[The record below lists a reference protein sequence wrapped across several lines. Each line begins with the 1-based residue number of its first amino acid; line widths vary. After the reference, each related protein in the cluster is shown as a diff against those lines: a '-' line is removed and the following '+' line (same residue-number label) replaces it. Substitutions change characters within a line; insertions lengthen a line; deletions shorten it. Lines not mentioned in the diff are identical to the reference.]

1 MRAIAESCVLKLM
14 STLSRFNIH
23 VGRGIRLGTR
33 YRRIAAEASD
43 TAVYETAW
51 TERERQRAE
60 RRRGPCSSRSSG
72 HGDAE
77 GHFPILAAG
86 A

>member
-1 MRAIAESCVLKLM
+1 MAIRTRV

-23 VGRGIRLGTR
+23 VGRGLRLWTL

-43 TAVYETAW
+43 TAVYETAS
-51 TERERQRAE
+51 TERERQRGE
-60 RRRGPCSSRSSG
+60 RPRGRCSSRSSG
-72 HGDAE
+72 LGGAE
-77 GHFPILAAG
+77 GHFAILAAG